1 MAITWEPDK
10 TNDFIFLKSGK
21 TIFRGNF
28 CPFLI
33 ICDVTCNFIKSNT
46 PPWMFF
52 TFLKLYKWYQITQNI
67 KFDHFF
73 QKNPAASRT
82 APCGTLTTC
91 KVSEKT
97 NKSIQENCLKDGK
110 TDRRKD
116 PNSQVG
122 SKKLIDQW
130 IQQNLTYFAV
140 VLTSKCLGKKLQLT
154 SKKKYLNSQPR
165 MFVHITVCEKW
176 KCWDISKLII
186 KIFASSVHIFKYLGR
201 EISDPD

>member
-1 MAITWEPDK
+1 MSEYSSIGGSNTLY
-10 TNDFIFLKSGK
+10 F
-21 TIFRGNF
+21 
-28 CPFLI
+28 
-33 ICDVTCNFIKSNT
+33 SNT

-130 IQQNLTYFAV
+130 IQQNLTCFAV

-154 SKKKYLNSQPR
+154 SKKKYLNSQPC
-165 MFVHITVCEKW
+165 MLFIVPFVKNGSAG
-176 KCWDISKLII
+176 ISP
-186 KIFASSVHIFKYLGR
+186 S
-201 EISDPD
+201 